1 MPVSEK
7 IKSADNKIDQNKT
20 QYDLDDK
27 LVRYQLYHQEILV
40 DMNF

>member
-27 LVRYQLYHQEILV
+27 LVRYQLYHQKILV